1 MAYQQVLS
9 PLSETPGPSVVA
21 GVHWASGT
29 LNLPNGSSDLIMPQQ
44 IYFSLDDS
52 NRKQSF

>member
-9 PLSETPGPSVVA
+9 PLSETPSVVA
-21 GVHWASGT
+21 AVHWASGT